1 MEELKQIYRE
11 LRESNIY
18 DIDISTEEI
27 FNRADKDGIIYLLVQ
42 TISKLY
48 KQQKELKED
57 LRKAKYKLKIF

>member
-18 DIDISTEEI
+18 DIDISIEEI

-57 LRKAKYKLKIF
+57 LRKAKYKLQIL